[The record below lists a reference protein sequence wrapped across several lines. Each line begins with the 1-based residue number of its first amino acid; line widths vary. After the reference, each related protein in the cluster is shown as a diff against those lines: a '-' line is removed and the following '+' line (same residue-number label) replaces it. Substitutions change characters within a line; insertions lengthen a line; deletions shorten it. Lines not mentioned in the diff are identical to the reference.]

1 MRSLAL
7 LKIGCETNVSSSRF
21 ERRIT
26 SERCYKVERN
36 LFYKELSKVKRYLK
50 DFKLDI
56 PFIEDAIYEC
66 LNSRGNSKKRWK
78 RLDVAYFLS
87 DYLISFGR
95 NRGLNRQDLAHYIH
109 DYIITHDDF
118 KKAFTVLIHD
128 IAVSIFNEVDTQ
140 SITLEPIKYIDKVDA
155 SSGKIRKIGLA
166 TIKQQVYD
174 YIVVKACNQMF
185 LNKIGTYQCASIK
198 GRGQI
203 YGKKAI
209 EKWIRKN
216 PKSCKWVWKGD
227 VKKFY
232 PSVPHD
238 KLKELLRRDIK
249 NDTVIYILFTLINTY
264 DIGLC
269 IGSYLSKSL
278 ANYYLSYAYHY
289 LSEQCFKIRHKRDST
304 IKRVRLISHLLF
316 YMDDVVIFG
325 SSKKDRKLCIK
336 ALNKYLCTQLGLKI
350 KNNEQLFKLDTR
362 PIDMMGYRIYTDKT
376 TIRKRIFKRA
386 NKMICKYRNPET
398 IMSAKDAKSIMA
410 YKGYFDNSDSIKY
423 KKKHKCERIFDCAR
437 KVIKNES
444 KGFVHGKTATI
455 SLF

>member
-1 MRSLAL
+1 M
-7 LKIGCETNVSSSRF
+7 
-21 ERRIT
+21 
-26 SERCYKVERN
+26 
-36 LFYKELSKVKRYLK
+36 KRYLK
-50 DFKLDI
+50 DFKLDV

-95 NRGLNRQDLAHYIH
+95 NRGLNRQNLAHYTH
-109 DYIITHDDF
+109 DYIMSHKDF
-118 KKAFTVLIHD
+118 KKAFTNLIHD
-128 IAVSIFNEVDTQ
+128 IAVSIFNEIDTQ
-140 SITLEPIKYIDKVDA
+140 SITLEPIKYIDKVDV
-155 SSGKIRKIGLA
+155 SSGKVRKIGLA
-166 TIKQQVYD
+166 SIKQQVYD
-174 YIVVKACNQMF
+174 YIVVKACNRMF

-216 PKSCKWVWKGD
+216 PKSCKWIWKGD

-232 PSVPHD
+232 PSVSHD
-238 KLKELLRRDIK
+238 KLKRLLRRDIK

-264 DIGLC
+264 DTGLC

-289 LSEQCFKIRHKRDST
+289 LSEQCFKIRHKRDGT
-304 IKRVRLISHLLF
+304 VKRVRLISHLLF
-316 YMDDVVIFG
+316 YMDDVVIFS
-325 SSKKDRKLCIK
+325 SSKKDLKLCIK
-336 ALNKYLCTQLGLKI
+336 ALNNYLSVRLGLKI
-350 KNNEQLFKLDTR
+350 KNNKQLFKLDSR

-386 NKMICKYRNPET
+386 NNVICRYRSPET
-398 IMSAKDAKSIMA
+398 VMSVKDAKSIMA
-410 YKGYFDNSDSIKY
+410 YKGYFDNSNSLYY
-423 KKKHKCERIFDCAR
+423 KRKHKCERIFDCAR
-437 KVIKNES
+437 KVIRNEN
-444 KGFVHGKTATI
+444 KGFIHTETAII
-455 SLF
+455 SLL

>member
-1 MRSLAL
+1 M
-7 LKIGCETNVSSSRF
+7 
-21 ERRIT
+21 
-26 SERCYKVERN
+26 
-36 LFYKELSKVKRYLK
+36 KRYLK
-50 DFKLDI
+50 DFKLTVD
-56 PFIEDAIYEC
+56 FVESAIYDC

-78 RLDVAYFLS
+78 RMDVAYFLS
-87 DYLISFGR
+87 DYLILFNRS
-95 NRGLNRQDLAHYIH
+95 RGLSRHDLANYIH
-109 DYIITHDDF
+109 DYIISHKDF
-118 KKAFTVLIHD
+118 KMAFTRLIHD
-128 IAVSIFNEVDTQ
+128 IAVSIYYEIDTQ

-155 SSGKIRKIGLA
+155 SSGKVRKIGLA
-166 TIKQQVYD
+166 SIKQQVYD
-174 YIVVKACNQMF
+174 YIVVKACNRMF

-209 EKWIRKN
+209 EKWVRKN
-216 PKSCKWVWKGD
+216 PKSCKLVWKGD

-238 KLKELLRRDIK
+238 RLKELLRRDIK

-289 LSEQCFKIRHKRDST
+289 LGEKCFKIRKKRDGT
-304 IKRVRLISHLLF
+304 VKRVRLISHLLF
-316 YMDDVVIFG
+316 YMDDVVIF
-325 SSKKDRKLCIK
+325 SPSKKDLKLCIK
-336 ALNKYLCTQLGLKI
+336 ALNKYLCVQLGLKI
-350 KNNEQLFKLDTR
+350 KSNEQLFKLDSR

-386 NKMICKYRNPET
+386 NKMICKYRSPET
-398 IMSAKDAKSIMA
+398 NMPVKDAKSIMA
-410 YKGYFDNSDSIKY
+410 YKGYFDNSNSIKY
-423 KKKHKCERIFDCAR
+423 KRKHKCERIFEHAR
-437 KVIKNES
+437 KVIKNED
-444 KGFVHGKTATI
+444 KGFVHRKTATV

>member
-1 MRSLAL
+1 M
-7 LKIGCETNVSSSRF
+7 
-21 ERRIT
+21 
-26 SERCYKVERN
+26 
-36 LFYKELSKVKRYLK
+36 KRYLK
-50 DFKLDI
+50 DFNLDV

-78 RLDVAYFLS
+78 RMDVAYFLS

-95 NRGLNRQDLAHYIH
+95 NRDLNRNDLAHYIH
-109 DYIITHDDF
+109 NYIMSHKDF
-118 KKAFTVLIHD
+118 KKAFNTLIHD
-128 IAVSIFNEVDTQ
+128 IAVSIFNEIDTQ
-140 SITLEPIKYIDKVDA
+140 SITLEPIKYIDKVDV
-155 SSGKIRKIGLA
+155 SSGKVRKIGLA

-174 YIVVKACNQMF
+174 YIAVKACNRMF

-227 VKKFY
+227 VRKFY

-238 KLKELLRRDIK
+238 RLKELLRRDIK

-289 LSEQCFKIRHKRDST
+289 LSEQCFKIRKKRNGT
-304 IKRVRLISHLLF
+304 VKRVRLISHLLF
-316 YMDDVVIFG
+316 YMDDVVIF
-325 SSKKDRKLCIK
+325 SPSKKDLKLCIK
-336 ALNKYLCTQLGLKI
+336 TLNRYLCVQLGLKI
-350 KNNEQLFKLDTR
+350 KNNKQLFKLDSR
-362 PIDMMGYRIYTDKT
+362 PIDMMGYRIYTHKT

-386 NKMICKYRNPET
+386 NKMICRYRSPET

-410 YKGYFDNSDSIKY
+410 YKGYFDNSDSLKY
-423 KKKHKCERIFDCAR
+423 KKKHKCERIFNCAR
-437 KVIKNES
+437 KVIKNEN
-444 KGFVHGKTATI
+444 KGFVYRKTTTVQI
-455 SLF
+455 F

>member
-1 MRSLAL
+1 M
-7 LKIGCETNVSSSRF
+7 
-21 ERRIT
+21 
-26 SERCYKVERN
+26 
-36 LFYKELSKVKRYLK
+36 KRYLK
-50 DFKLDI
+50 DFKLDV

-87 DYLISFGR
+87 DYLIIFNRS
-95 NRGLNRQDLAHYIH
+95 RGLNHQDLAHHIHNYIMSH
-109 DYIITHDDF
+109 NDF
-118 KKAFTVLIHD
+118 KKAFTNLIHD
-128 IAVSIFNEVDTQ
+128 IAVSIFNEIDTQ
-140 SITLEPIKYIDKVDA
+140 SITLEPIKYIDKFDA
-155 SSGKIRKIGLA
+155 SSGKVRKIGLA

-174 YIVVKACNQMF
+174 YVAVKACNRMF
-185 LNKIGTYQCASIK
+185 MNKIGTYQCASIK

-209 EKWIRKN
+209 EKWIKKN
-216 PKSCKWVWKGD
+216 PRNCKWVWKGD

-289 LSEQCFKIRHKRDST
+289 LSEQCFKIRKKRNGT
-304 IKRVRLISHLLF
+304 VKRVRLISHLLF
-316 YMDDVVIFG
+316 YMDDVVIF
-325 SSKKDRKLCIK
+325 SPSKKDLKLCIK
-336 ALNKYLCTQLGLKI
+336 TLNGFLNTQLGLKI
-350 KNNEQLFKLDTR
+350 KNNKQLFKLDSR

-376 TIRKRIFKRA
+376 IIRKRIFKRA
-386 NKMICKYRNPET
+386 NKVICRYRNPET
-398 IMSAKDAKSIMA
+398 IMSVKDAKSIMA
-410 YKGYFDNSDSIKY
+410 YKGYFDNSNSLNY
-423 KKKHKCERIFDCAR
+423 KRKHKCERIFDCAR
-437 KVIKNES
+437 KVIRNEN
-444 KGFVHGKTATI
+444 KGFVHGKTATVQI
-455 SLF
+455 FQSQPNSC

>member
-1 MRSLAL
+1 MR
-7 LKIGCETNVSSSRF
+7 
-21 ERRIT
+21 
-26 SERCYKVERN
+26 
-36 LFYKELSKVKRYLK
+36 RYLK
-50 DFKLDI
+50 DFKLTVD
-56 PFIEDAIYEC
+56 FVESAIYDC

-87 DYLISFGR
+87 DYLILF
-95 NRGLNRQDLAHYIH
+95 NRTRGFNRHELAHYIH
-109 DYIITHDDF
+109 DYIISHNDF
-118 KKAFTVLIHD
+118 KKAFTNLIHD
-128 IAVSIFNEVDTQ
+128 IAVSIFNEIDTQ

-155 SSGKIRKIGLA
+155 SSGKVRKIGLA

-216 PKSCKWVWKGD
+216 PKSCKWIWKGD

-264 DIGLC
+264 DTGLC

-289 LSEQCFKIRHKRDST
+289 LSERCFKIRKKRDGT
-304 IKRVRLISHLLF
+304 VKRVRLISHLLF
-316 YMDDVVIFG
+316 YMDDVVIFS
-325 SSKKDRKLCIK
+325 SSKKDLKLCIK
-336 ALNKYLCTQLGLKI
+336 ALNNYLSVQLGLKI
-350 KNNEQLFKLDTR
+350 KNNKQLFKLDSR

-376 TIRKRIFKRA
+376 IIRKRIFKRA
-386 NKMICKYRNPET
+386 NKVICRYRSPET
-398 IMSAKDAKSIMA
+398 IMSVKDAKSIMA
-410 YKGYFDNSDSIKY
+410 YKGYFDNSNSIKY
-423 KKKHKCERIFDCAR
+423 KRKHKCERIFEHAR
-437 KVIKNES
+437 KAIRNEN
-444 KGFVHGKTATI
+444 KGFIHTETAII
-455 SLF
+455 SLL

>member
-1 MRSLAL
+1 MR
-7 LKIGCETNVSSSRF
+7 
-21 ERRIT
+21 
-26 SERCYKVERN
+26 
-36 LFYKELSKVKRYLK
+36 RYLK
-50 DFKLDI
+50 DFKLTVD
-56 PFIEDAIYEC
+56 FVESAIYDC

-87 DYLISFGR
+87 DYLIIFNRS
-95 NRGLNRQDLAHYIH
+95 RGLNRQDLAHHIHNYIMSH
-109 DYIITHDDF
+109 NDF
-118 KKAFTVLIHD
+118 KKAFNNLIHD
-128 IAVSIFNEVDTQ
+128 IAVSIFNEIDTQ

-155 SSGKIRKIGLA
+155 SSGKVRKIGLA

-174 YIVVKACNQMF
+174 YVAVKACNRMF

-238 KLKELLRRDIK
+238 RLKELLRRDIK

-278 ANYYLSYAYHY
+278 ANYYLSYAYHH
-289 LSEQCFKIRHKRDST
+289 LSEQCFKIRHKRDGT
-304 IKRVRLISHLLF
+304 VKRVRLISHLLF
-316 YMDDVVIFG
+316 YMDDVVIF
-325 SSKKDRKLCIK
+325 SPSKKDLKLCIK
-336 ALNKYLCTQLGLKI
+336 TLNRYLCVQLGLKI
-350 KNNEQLFKLDTR
+350 KNNKQLFKLDSR

-386 NKMICKYRNPET
+386 NKMICKYRSSEI
-398 IMSAKDAKSIMA
+398 IMSVKDAKSIMA

-423 KKKHKCERIFDCAR
+423 KRKHKCERIFECAR
-437 KVIKNES
+437 KVIKNEN
-444 KGFVHGKTATI
+444 KGIIYTETATVQI
-455 SLF
+455 FQSQPNSC

>member
-1 MRSLAL
+1 M
-7 LKIGCETNVSSSRF
+7 
-21 ERRIT
+21 
-26 SERCYKVERN
+26 
-36 LFYKELSKVKRYLK
+36 KRYLK
-50 DFKLDI
+50 DFKLTVD
-56 PFIEDAIYEC
+56 FVESAIHDC

-95 NRGLNRQDLAHYIH
+95 NRDLNRQDLANYIH
-109 DYIITHDDF
+109 DYIMSHKDF

-128 IAVSIFNEVDTQ
+128 IAVSIYNEIDTQ
-140 SITLEPIKYIDKVDA
+140 SITLEPIKHIDKVDV
-155 SSGKIRKIGLA
+155 SSGKVRKIGLA
-166 TIKQQVYD
+166 SIKQRYSH
-174 YIVVKACNQMF
+174 IPVVKACNQMF

-289 LSEQCFKIRHKRDST
+289 LSEQCFKIRKKRNGT
-304 IKRVRLISHLLF
+304 VKRIRLISHLLF
-316 YMDDVVIFG
+316 YMDDVAIFS
-325 SSKKDRKLCIK
+325 SSKKDLKLCIK
-336 ALNKYLCTQLGLKI
+336 TLNGYLSTQLGLRI
-350 KNNEQLFKLDTR
+350 KSNDQLFKLDSR

-386 NKMICKYRNPET
+386 NKMICKYRSQET
-398 IMSAKDAKSIMA
+398 IMSVKDAKSIMA
-410 YKGYFDNSDSIKY
+410 YKGYFDNSNSLNY
-423 KKKHKCERIFDCAR
+423 KKKHKCERIFEHAR
-437 KVIKNES
+437 KVIKNEN

>member
-1 MRSLAL
+1 M
-7 LKIGCETNVSSSRF
+7 
-21 ERRIT
+21 
-26 SERCYKVERN
+26 
-36 LFYKELSKVKRYLK
+36 KRYLK

-118 KKAFTVLIHD
+118 KKAFTNLIYD
-128 IAVSIFNEVDTQ
+128 IAVSIFNEIDTQ
-140 SITLEPIKYIDKVDA
+140 SISLEPIKYIDKIDV
-155 SSGKIRKIGLA
+155 SSGKVRKIGLA

-174 YIVVKACNQMF
+174 YIVVKACNRMF

-238 KLKELLRRDIK
+238 RLKELLRRDIK

-264 DIGLC
+264 DTGLC

-278 ANYYLSYAYHY
+278 ANYYLSYAYHH
-289 LSEQCFKIRHKRDST
+289 LSEQCFKIRKKRNGT
-304 IKRVRLISHLLF
+304 IQRVRLISHLLF
-316 YMDDVVIFG
+316 YMDDVAIF
-325 SSKKDRKLCIK
+325 SPSKKDLKLCIK
-336 ALNKYLCTQLGLKI
+336 TLNRYLCVQLGLKI
-350 KNNEQLFKLDTR
+350 KNNKQLFKLDSR

-386 NKMICKYRNPET
+386 NKMICKYRSPET
-398 IMSAKDAKSIMA
+398 NMPVKDAKSIMA

-423 KKKHKCERIFDCAR
+423 KRKHKCERIFEHAR
-437 KVIKNES
+437 KVIKNEN
-444 KGFVHGKTATI
+444 KGFVHGKTATVQI
-455 SLF
+455 FQSQPNSC

>member
-1 MRSLAL
+1 M
-7 LKIGCETNVSSSRF
+7 
-21 ERRIT
+21 
-26 SERCYKVERN
+26 
-36 LFYKELSKVKRYLK
+36 KRYLK
-50 DFKLDI
+50 DFKLTV

-95 NRGLNRQDLAHYIH
+95 NRGLNRHDLAHYIN
-109 DYIITHDDF
+109 DYIMNHEDF
-118 KKAFTVLIHD
+118 KKAFTNLIHD
-128 IAVSIFNEVDTQ
+128 IAVSIFNEIDTQ

-155 SSGKIRKIGLA
+155 SSGKVRKIGLA
-166 TIKQQVYD
+166 SVKQQVYD
-174 YIVVKACNQMF
+174 YIAVNACKTMF

-216 PKSCKWVWKGD
+216 PRSCKWVWKGD
-227 VKKFY
+227 IEKFY

-238 KLKELLRRDIK
+238 KLKRLLKRDIK
-249 NDTVIYILFTLINTY
+249 NSIVIYILFTLINTY
-264 DIGLC
+264 IKGLC
-269 IGSYLSKSL
+269 IGSYLSQFL
-278 ANYYLSYAYHY
+278 ANYFLSYAYHH
-289 LSEQCFKIRHKRDST
+289 LSEQCFKIRKKRNGT
-304 IKRVRLISHLLF
+304 IQRVRLISHLLF
-316 YMDDVVIFG
+316 YMDDVVIF
-325 SSKKDRKLCIK
+325 SPSKKDLKLCIK
-336 ALNKYLCTQLGLKI
+336 ALNKYLSVQLGLKI
-350 KNNEQLFKLDTR
+350 KNNEQLFKLDSR

-386 NKMICKYRNPET
+386 NKVICRYRSPET
-398 IMSAKDAKSIMA
+398 IMSVKDAKSIMA
-410 YKGYFDNSDSIKY
+410 YKGYFDNADSIKY
-423 KKKHKCERIFDCAR
+423 KRKHKCERIFEHAR
-437 KVIKNES
+437 KVIKNEN

>member
-1 MRSLAL
+1 M
-7 LKIGCETNVSSSRF
+7 LKIGCETNVSSSRN

-26 SERCYKVERN
+26 SERCYKVEKT
-36 LFYKELSKVKRYLK
+36 FYKELSKVKRYLK
-50 DFKLDI
+50 DFKLTVD
-56 PFIEDAIYEC
+56 FVESAIYDC

-95 NRGLNRQDLAHYIH
+95 NRGLSRKDLAHYMH
-109 DYIITHDDF
+109 DYIMSHEDF
-118 KKAFTVLIHD
+118 KKAFTNLIHD
-128 IAVSIFNEVDTQ
+128 IAVSIYNEIDTQ
-140 SITLEPIKYIDKVDA
+140 SITLEPIKYIDKFDV
-155 SSGKIRKIGLA
+155 SSGKVRKIGLA
-166 TIKQQVYD
+166 SIKQQVYD
-174 YIVVKACNQMF
+174 YIAVKACNQMF
-185 LNKIGTYQCASIK
+185 MNKIGTYQCASIK

-216 PKSCKWVWKGD
+216 PKSCKWIWKGD

-264 DIGLC
+264 DMGLC

-289 LSEQCFKIRHKRDST
+289 LSEQCFKIRKKRNGT
-304 IKRVRLISHLLF
+304 VKRVRLISHLLF
-316 YMDDVVIFG
+316 YMDDVVIF
-325 SSKKDRKLCIK
+325 SPSKKDLKLCIK
-336 ALNKYLCTQLGLKI
+336 TLNGFLNTQLGLKI
-350 KNNEQLFKLDTR
+350 KNNKQLFKLDSR

-376 TIRKRIFKRA
+376 IIRKRIFKRA
-386 NKMICKYRNPET
+386 NKVICRYRSPET
-398 IMSAKDAKSIMA
+398 IMSVKDAKSIMA
-410 YKGYFDNSDSIKY
+410 YKGYFDNSNSLNY
-423 KKKHKCERIFDCAR
+423 KRKHKCERIFDCAR
-437 KVIKNES
+437 KVIRNEN
-444 KGFVHGKTATI
+444 KGFIHTETAII
-455 SLF
+455 SLL